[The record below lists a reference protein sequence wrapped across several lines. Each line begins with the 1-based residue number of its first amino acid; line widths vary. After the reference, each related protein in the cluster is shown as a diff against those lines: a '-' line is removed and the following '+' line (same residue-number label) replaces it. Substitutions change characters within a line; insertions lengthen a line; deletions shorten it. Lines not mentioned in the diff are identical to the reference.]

1 MPVISCYL
9 TETFSVCSEA
19 SSDSWPKVVYQL
31 ISEVIIRWMT
41 PVAKVLASFKVD
53 FVTVFN
59 RRFPPFS
66 GCVVL
71 LGPF

>member
-1 MPVISCYL
+1 M
-9 TETFSVCSEA
+9 CSEA

-31 ISEVIIRWMT
+31 FSEVIIGWMT
-41 PVAKVLASFKVD
+41 PVAKVLAAFKAD

-66 GCVVL
+66 EFAVYL
-71 LGPF
+71 DFFE